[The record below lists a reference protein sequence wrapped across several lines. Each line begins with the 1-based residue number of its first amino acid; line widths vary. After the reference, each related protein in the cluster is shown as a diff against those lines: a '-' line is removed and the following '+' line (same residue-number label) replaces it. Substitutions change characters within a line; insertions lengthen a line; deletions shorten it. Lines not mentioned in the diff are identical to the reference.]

1 METLV
6 PAFSDFFGFITDNIP
21 TIATFVGVLGLM
33 LIAFNL
39 QAIATRIAT
48 TVTTLFGVAQA
59 ILNTI
64 LSLNPL
70 TLVAIA
76 IAALVAG
83 IVYLATQTT
92 FFQDIWAAMTAF
104 VSQAWE
110 DFSAVFMAV
119 MEAIGDFFVTIGENL
134 SESWEKTTAFLG
146 ETWDGFI
153 GFITGIWDGFKEGF
167 DNVVNGF
174 KTIFENVFN
183 GIKSFFV
190 GIVNGYISIFE
201 NFINFVIDGINGMIN
216 LLNKVQINIPA
227 TPFSDALTIGLNLPN
242 LSRLA
247 IPRIALAEGGY
258 VDRPTNALIGEA
270 GPEVVMPLDRFESM
284 MGLDQGGGKTIN
296 YYAAPNQSIDS
307 EQELFTAMRR
317 AKVVAQ
323 W

>member
-1 METLV
+1 
-6 PAFSDFFGFITDNIP
+6 
-21 TIATFVGVLGLM
+21 
-33 LIAFNL
+33 L

-76 IAALVAG
+76 IAALIAG

-167 DNVVNGF
+167 DKVVNGF
-174 KTIFENVFN
+174 QSVFETVFEAI
-183 GIKSFFV
+183 GGFFG
-190 GIVNGYISIFE
+190 GIVNGYINIFE
-201 NFINFVIDGINGMIN
+201 TFINFVIGGVNGLINT
-216 LLNKVQINIPA
+216 LNKLQINIPG
-227 TPFSDALTIGLNLPN
+227 FGDFEGFTIGFNFAN
-242 LSRLA
+242 LSTLS
-247 IPRIALAEGGY
+247 IPRVALAEGGF
-258 VDRPTNALIGEA
+258 VNKPTNALIGEA

-284 MGLDQGGGKTIN
+284 MGLDQGGGKSVN

-307 EQELFTAMRR
+307 EQELFQAMRR
-317 AKVVAQ
+317 AKVVAG